1 MPWPRKSQLA
11 LLVAACSCLAAT
23 TVGSLAC
30 GYHGSLGNGFSA
42 QHPRSIDVAL
52 ASREAIDKGM
62 IEGLKA
68 LPPMLALARVGRA
81 LDELRRDL
89 ADADAEEPPAP
100 SSLALLLIDAGL
112 WTRYRFAED
121 RLVYE
126 PHAAGPDQTD
136 AVILTSE
143 AALQALL
150 NGRLSLDD
158 AVSTSLLVVAP
169 DSLSLGTLKILR
181 KWLHPRLRSSN
192 KN

>member
-1 MPWPRKSQLA
+1 MRGGGKSGLA
-11 LLVAACSCLAAT
+11 LLVAAGCWLAVT
-23 TVGSLAC
+23 TVASLAC

-89 ADADAEEPPAP
+89 ADAGADEQPAP
-100 SSLALLLIDAGL
+100 STLALLLIDAGL
-112 WTRYRFAED
+112 WTRYRFGED

-136 AVILTSE
+136 TVILTSE
-143 AALQALL
+143 ATLQALL

-158 AVSTSLLVVAP
+158 AVSASLLVVP
-169 DSLSLGTLKILR
+169 SDSLHLGTLKILR
-181 KWLHPRLRSSN
+181 KSLRPRLRSSN